1 MPERLAAC
9 EAAEGYPE
17 APELA
22 TLASSLVGLLLGFV
36 WCCWIANILIANS

>member
-36 WCCWIANILIANS
+36 WLVLLDYYYTNS